1 MRLSCPVT
9 HDQIAFF
16 DLAAVVYLTASLSST
31 STQFNTPC
39 YDLGGSLYGFC
50 SAGTNPSDVVSSWE
64 TRQTSARWS
73 LHGRITGAYSLRRQ
87 RTARLASPSPHSFNT
102 APAALGS
109 CLVVTK
115 TPLDSSSWTSLTR
128 STDKLN
134 RGPLYRNPLRLRPS
148 PVRHPKRTSTYNAR
162 YLHPAGKA
170 DRGRHD
176 RGANRSRRITGGTS
190 STAHWALIRP
200 SQQAFS
206 SRQLCR
212 TAAIQSHNT
221 SFAVLTADP

>member
-16 DLAAVVYLTASLSST
+16 DLAAVDYLTASLSST
-31 STQFNTPC
+31 STHLHTPC
-39 YDLGGSLYGFC
+39 SNLGESLAGLWN
-50 SAGTNPSDVVSSWE
+50 AGTNPSDVVSSRE

-73 LHGRITGAYSLRRQ
+73 LHGRITGASSFRRQ
-87 RTARLASPSPHSFNT
+87 RTTRLASPSPHSFNT

-148 PVRHPKRTSTYNAR
+148 PVGHPKEDIDAQCQIF
-162 YLHPAGKA
+162 P
-170 DRGRHD
+170 
-176 RGANRSRRITGGTS
+176 SRRQGGS
-190 STAHWALIRP
+190 W
-200 SQQAFS
+200 
-206 SRQLCR
+206 
-212 TAAIQSHNT
+212 
-221 SFAVLTADP
+221 